1 VSKLT
6 ARALIFRSLLALMP
20 ALLLCAANAYAQR
33 MNPALLQHPELT
45 DPTHSADQARLIRL
59 HQATTGQLEQHL
71 SSPGAVDC
79 TLTEDAAFT
88 LAMLISR
95 EHYEASLSLLAA
107 SARPRIT
114 ALEATLV
121 EGQCMDGW
129 PEGDFVA
136 VTRFETEQESYS
148 TTRLLERRRVTGS
161 VTSGRLHGELVH
173 STVSHTSNPE
183 VNLALRN
190 VAHGIRR
197 FADGEPTDRATTISF
212 LEDGGNLSQIVTNT
226 ERVESTGVVHLGTWA
241 GSMLSTEMT
250 VVNGQSHGWVISH
263 PVQYVRGFRT
273 DLTRM
278 CYQHGQPAGD
288 AACGE
293 DARYAHA
300 SSNIL
305 PRPRLR
311 RGPERDLLEELE
323 QISRSVLPGTQ
334 ADYDAADS
342 LCILSDDVT
351 WTIAFGEL
359 ADSMRA
365 RGDGTRLEAKV
376 LSGQCANGSVS
387 GPFEAMVRAETP
399 PTGAAARTIMVT
411 RVTGELRNDHRQG
424 RWVSAR
430 TTSVEEAADSLLFS
444 IADFSDNALSGP
456 AITFI
461 GYDTRIE
468 RPTREPRV
476 REFDYYMGDF
486 LRESATTRDGYR
498 DGTSTTYVRNARNVV
513 RCFREGAMVSER
525 ACRRRR

>member
-1 VSKLT
+1 MSKLT
-6 ARALIFRSLLALMP
+6 ARAQFFRSLLALLP
-20 ALLLCAANAYAQR
+20 ALLLCAMNAHAQR

-45 DPTHSADQARLIRL
+45 DPAHSADQARLIRL
-59 HQATTGQLEQHL
+59 HQTTAGQLEQRL
-71 SSPGAVDC
+71 SSPAAVDC

-95 EHYEASLSLLAA
+95 EHYEASMSSLAA
-107 SARPRIT
+107 SLRPRIT

-121 EGQCMDGW
+121 EGQCVDGW

-136 VTRFETEQESYS
+136 VTRFETEQESYG
-148 TTRLLERRRVTGS
+148 TTRQLERRRVTGS
-161 VTSGRLHGELVH
+161 ATSGRLHGELVH
-173 STVSHTSNPE
+173 STLSRSSNSE
-183 VNLALRN
+183 AGIDSRHI
-190 VAHGIRR
+190 AHGIRR
-197 FADGEPTDRATTISF
+197 FADGEPTGRATTISF
-212 LEDGGNLSQIVTNT
+212 LEDGGNLSQIVTST
-226 ERVESTGVVHLGTWA
+226 ERVESPGVVHLGMWA
-241 GSMLSTEMT
+241 GSMRSTEMT
-250 VVNGQSHGWVISH
+250 MVNGQSHGWVITH
-263 PVQYVRGFRT
+263 PVQYVRGFSS

-278 CYQHGQPAGD
+278 CYQYGQPAGD

-293 DARYAHA
+293 DARVAHV
-300 SSNIL
+300 SSNVL

-311 RGPERDLLEELE
+311 RGPERDLLEELV
-323 QISRSVLPGTQ
+323 QISRTVLPGTQ

-342 LCILSDDVT
+342 FCTLSDDVT

-376 LSGQCANGSVS
+376 LNGQCANGSVN
-387 GPFEAMVRAETP
+387 GPFEALVRAETP

-411 RVTGELRNDHRQG
+411 RVTGELGNDLRQG

-430 TTSVEEAADSLLFS
+430 TTSVEESADSLLFS

-456 AITFI
+456 GITFI

-476 REFDYYMGDF
+476 REFDYYLGDF
-486 LRESATTRDGYR
+486 LRESATTRNGYR
-498 DGTSTTYVRNARNVV
+498 DGTSTTYVRDRRNVV
-513 RCFREGAMVSER
+513 RCYREGVMVSEG
-525 ACRRRR
+525 ACRGRR